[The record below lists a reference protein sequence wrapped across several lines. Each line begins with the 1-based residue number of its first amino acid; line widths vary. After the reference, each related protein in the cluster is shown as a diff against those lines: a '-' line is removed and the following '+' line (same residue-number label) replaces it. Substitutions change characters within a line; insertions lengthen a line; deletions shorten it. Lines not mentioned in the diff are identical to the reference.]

1 MKHNKVL
8 LSLLAVFM
16 CLLAYSRP
24 AHRGVVV
31 LAQPDGSTF
40 RAILKGDEFVRIKMT
55 EDGHAIAQDNEGWWC
70 YASYAGDGRKLI
82 SAHRVGS
89 QCPPQ
94 VISESR
100 NIPYRMLSQLA
111 SAKKHSL
118 PIDDEVPVLERMR
131 SAKVLST
138 RADGDEPQQLV
149 KHGIVI
155 LAQFANLGFKHT
167 REDFERMLMMD
178 GYSLNGATGSAREY
192 FDAQFG
198 GKVSFQFDVSEIVT
212 LGRDL
217 AQYGGNVSSSAGVE
231 SDRAAADMIYE
242 ACELADATVDF
253 AKYDDDGDGEVDN
266 VFVFFAGGDEAEG
279 AGDDCIWS
287 HAWYLRDGA
296 GKSLVLDGKLI
307 DRYACTA
314 EMTRYATSSEGIG
327 QRLAGI
333 GTFCHEYAHT
343 FGLADMYDTDYEG
356 SGGESEALWDHTSLM
371 DGGNQNN
378 SGNTPPFF
386 NAIEREMLGMQTP
399 VMLDADGK
407 YRMQPIHKGGT
418 YYRMNTD
425 TDEEYYLF
433 ECRSNDSWD
442 KYIGGKGMLVYHID
456 KSFRLAGYSDSY
468 GMDLKA
474 RQRWNYYNEVNC
486 RPDHQCA
493 DLIEAMPGASSV
505 KGVFYPA
512 GGIDSIPAERLAYW
526 SGLTSV
532 MSFNDITMEG
542 DDVSFSV
549 TGNDIATTPPVPVLL
564 AYEKFQDA
572 AIVTFESDRKY
583 NGEATILWGKTGKEN
598 SSLTLKPYA
607 PGKYALLL
615 EGLDPKT
622 SYTVLISFSMNGIV
636 GKEGAVSFL
645 TNTDNGGYPYIY
657 LKNVLRNPDGTF
669 PSGSR
674 LPLRV
679 YNTVK
684 AVQVS
689 WYLNGT
695 RIKTDAQGY
704 YTLTEGGTLKAVVT
718 WDDGTE
724 DVICKEIRISE

>member
-1 MKHNKVL
+1 MTFRGIIATFVL
-8 LSLLAVFM
+8 ILSGLNLFAGP
-16 CLLAYSRP
+16 AGKRP
-24 AHRGVVV
+24 IY
-31 LAQPDGSTF
+31 LSQPDGTTF
-40 RAILKGDEFVRIKMT
+40 QAVITGDEFTRIKT
-55 EDGHAIAQDNEGWWC
+55 TTAGQAVVQDSNGWWC
-70 YASYAGDGRKLI
+70 YAAYGNDGSKI
-82 SAHRVGS
+82 SSGWKVGS
-89 QCPPQ
+89 DTPADILAAATRIPYQALALKAR
-94 VISESR
+94 ESR
-100 NIPYRMLSQLA
+100 LRMAEHAEDPIFKRMADRQTIMTRSG
-111 SAKKHSL
+111 SEPVIKHAL
-118 PIDDEVPVLERMR
+118 
-131 SAKVLST
+131 
-138 RADGDEPQQLV
+138 
-149 KHGIVI
+149 VI
-155 LAQFANLGFKHT
+155 LAEFKDVKFEYGKDDFINLLT
-167 REDFERMLMMD
+167 EE
-178 GYSLNGATGSAREY
+178 GYSVNGATGSAKEY

-217 AQYGGNVSSSAGVE
+217 AHYGGNVSSSAGVE

-314 EMTRYATSSEGIG
+314 EMTRYATSSEGID

-549 TGNDIATTPPVPVLL
+549 TGNDIATTPPVTIP
-564 AYEKFQDA
+564 
-572 AIVTFESDRKY
+572 AI
-583 NGEATILWGKTGKEN
+583 
-598 SSLTLKPYA
+598 A
-607 PGKYALLL
+607 P
-615 EGLDPKT
+615 
-622 SYTVLISFSMNGIV
+622 
-636 GKEGAVSFL
+636 
-645 TNTDNGGYPYIY
+645 
-657 LKNVLRNPDGTF
+657 
-669 PSGSR
+669 
-674 LPLRV
+674 
-679 YNTVK
+679 
-684 AVQVS
+684 
-689 WYLNGT
+689 
-695 RIKTDAQGY
+695 
-704 YTLTEGGTLKAVVT
+704 
-718 WDDGTE
+718 
-724 DVICKEIRISE
+724 

>member
-1 MKHNKVL
+1 
-8 LSLLAVFM
+8 
-16 CLLAYSRP
+16 
-24 AHRGVVV
+24 
-31 LAQPDGSTF
+31 
-40 RAILKGDEFVRIKMT
+40 
-55 EDGHAIAQDNEGWWC
+55 
-70 YASYAGDGRKLI
+70 
-82 SAHRVGS
+82 
-89 QCPPQ
+89 
-94 VISESR
+94 
-100 NIPYRMLSQLA
+100 
-111 SAKKHSL
+111 
-118 PIDDEVPVLERMR
+118 
-131 SAKVLST
+131 
-138 RADGDEPQQLV
+138 
-149 KHGIVI
+149 
-155 LAQFANLGFKHT
+155 
-167 REDFERMLMMD
+167 
-178 GYSLNGATGSAREY
+178 
-192 FDAQFG
+192 
-198 GKVSFQFDVSEIVT
+198 
-212 LGRDL
+212 
-217 AQYGGNVSSSAGVE
+217 
-231 SDRAAADMIYE
+231 
-242 ACELADATVDF
+242 
-253 AKYDDDGDGEVDN
+253 
-266 VFVFFAGGDEAEG
+266 
-279 AGDDCIWS
+279 
-287 HAWYLRDGA
+287 
-296 GKSLVLDGKLI
+296 
-307 DRYACTA
+307 
-314 EMTRYATSSEGIG
+314 
-327 QRLAGI
+327 
-333 GTFCHEYAHT
+333 
-343 FGLADMYDTDYEG
+343 
-356 SGGESEALWDHTSLM
+356 
-371 DGGNQNN
+371 
-378 SGNTPPFF
+378 
-386 NAIEREMLGMQTP
+386 
-399 VMLDADGK
+399 
-407 YRMQPIHKGGT
+407 
-418 YYRMNTD
+418 
-425 TDEEYYLF
+425 
-433 ECRSNDSWD
+433 
-442 KYIGGKGMLVYHID
+442 
-456 KSFRLAGYSDSY
+456 
-468 GMDLKA
+468 MDLKA